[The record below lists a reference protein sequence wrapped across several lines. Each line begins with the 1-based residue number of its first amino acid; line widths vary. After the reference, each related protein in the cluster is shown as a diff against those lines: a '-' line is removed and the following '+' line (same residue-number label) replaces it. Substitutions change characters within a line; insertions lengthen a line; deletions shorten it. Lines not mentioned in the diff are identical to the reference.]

1 MITTRIGVGDQSL
14 VDGWVLVGKVLAPIG
29 VRGEVKIEV
38 HSGVSHRYSPSAVVY
53 IDGSPFQVLSC
64 RATPR
69 ALVVRFDGVDSRAA
83 AESLRGKII
92 CVPES
97 DVPKLPEDTY
107 YHYEVLGMRVFTKDG
122 EDLGSVTEIL
132 VTGANDVFVVSGDRG
147 ETLIPALAGV
157 VAGVDVKNSRLTVDL
172 PETL

>member
-1 MITTRIGVGDQSL
+1 M
-14 VDGWVLVGKVLAPIG
+14 LVGKVLAPIG
-29 VRGEVKIEV
+29 VRGEVKVEV
-38 HSGVSHRYSPSAVVY
+38 HSGISHRYSPGAVLY
-53 IDGSPFQVLSC
+53 LDGSPYYVLSC
-64 RATPR
+64 RTTPR

-83 AESLRGKII
+83 AETIRGKTI

-97 DVPKLPEDTY
+97 DVPSLPEDTY
-107 YHYEVLGMRVFTKDG
+107 YHYEVLGMRAFTLDG

-147 ETLIPALAGV
+147 ETLVPALAGV
-157 VAGVDVKNSRLTVDL
+157 VAGVDVQNNRLTVDL